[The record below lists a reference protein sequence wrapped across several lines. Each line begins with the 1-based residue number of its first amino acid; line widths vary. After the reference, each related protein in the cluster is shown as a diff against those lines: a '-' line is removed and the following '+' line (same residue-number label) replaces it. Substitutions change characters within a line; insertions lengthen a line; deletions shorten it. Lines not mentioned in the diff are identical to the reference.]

1 MYVKKVAVLTG
12 DIISSTAIADDRR
25 VIMLESLKQATTA
38 SRQFMDDFE
47 PQIFQGDSF
56 QGYTTHPTKALTAG
70 LFILFEMLK
79 KGFGIR
85 ISIAAGT
92 INFDSG
98 EALTSDGTAFRLS
111 GRNLETLKKADL
123 VISVASDNPDLN
135 GEWQVHSATLN
146 YMLKRSSSL
155 QAEAMVEMIK
165 GKTQTETAE
174 LLHIKQPAVQQ
185 RLQAAGW
192 PLIQTILNRFESQF

>member
-1 MYVKKVAVLTG
+1 
-12 DIISSTAIADDRR
+12 
-25 VIMLESLKQATTA
+25 MLESLKQATTA

-56 QGYTTHPTKALTAG
+56 QGYTTHPAKALKAG
-70 LFILFEMLK
+70 LFVLFEMLK
-79 KGFGIR
+79 QEFGLR

-111 GRNLETLKKADL
+111 GRNLEILKKTDQL
-123 VISVASDNPDLN
+123 ISVASDKQELN
-135 GEWQVHSATLN
+135 GEWLVHSATLN
-146 YMLKRSSSL
+146 YLLKRSSSL
-155 QAEAMVEMIK
+155 QAEAMIEMIK

-192 PLIQTILNRFESQF
+192 PLIQTIMDRFETQF